1 MDYQTVANKVKDFI
15 TLKAEIQQKLEE
27 VNRLETTPPQLEK
40 DVLTWEEAVAFA
52 ENKKSHADTLN
63 KLRMGIMN
71 RQEIVLNREK
81 EIGEILPIQNH
92 YILFKI
98 NFNETEETYKI
109 GYFPDSYGFRME
121 KMIPDNNQ

>member
-27 VNRLETTPPQLEK
+27 INRLETTPPQLEK

-98 NFNETEETYKI
+98 NLNETEETYKI

>member
-1 MDYQTVANKVKDFI
+1 MDYQTVANKVKEFV
-15 TLKAEIQQKLEE
+15 TLKVEIQQKLDEIA
-27 VNRLETTPPQLEK
+27 QLEINPPK
-40 DVLTWEEAVAFA
+40 LEKEVLTWEEAVAYA
-52 ENKKSHADTLN
+52 EHQKSHADNLI

-98 NFNETEETYKI
+98 KLNEAEETYKI
-109 GYFPDSYGFRME
+109 GYFPESYGFRME
-121 KMIPDNNQ
+121 KMIEK

>member
-98 NFNETEETYKI
+98 NLNETEETYKI

>member
-27 VNRLETTPPQLEK
+27 INRLETTPPQLEK

-98 NFNETEETYKI
+98 NLNEAEETYKI

-121 KMIPDNNQ
+121 KM